1 MSSVKVDTCVAANEL
16 ALRDAL
22 ARVAEDNF
30 YALIEPA
37 NGGWRA
43 RWSAH
48 SDWIDATVP
57 FRAGPRAIEAGAR
70 DGALRCRLPRRLA
83 RDLAAAFLG
92 LHEDEVALD
101 ADVVGDMA
109 GEFANMVC
117 GSWLTATFPSALF
130 DLERPEVTRELDP
143 PPDGWYVALLNGQP
157 MGISL
162 AVLEA

>member
-1 MSSVKVDTCVAANEL
+1 VAPNEL
-16 ALRDAL
+16 ELRDAL
-22 ARVAEDNF
+22 ARVAQDSF
-30 YALIEPA
+30 SAFIEPA
-37 NGGWRA
+37 NGAWRA
-43 RWSAH
+43 KWSAH

-57 FRAGPRAIEAGAR
+57 FRAGPRAVEAGAR
-70 DGALRCRLPRRLA
+70 DGVLRCRLPRRLA

-109 GEFANMVC
+109 GAFANMVC
-117 GSWLTATFPSALF
+117 GSWLTSTFPSGRF
-130 DLERPEVTRELDP
+130 DLERPEVMRELDP

-162 AVLEA
+162 AVLEE

>member
-1 MSSVKVDTCVAANEL
+1 VASNEV

-22 ARVAEDNF
+22 ARVAEDSF

-37 NGGWRA
+37 GGSWRA
-43 RWSAH
+43 LWSAH

-57 FRAGPRAIEAGAR
+57 FRASPRAVAAGAR

-83 RDLAAAFLG
+83 RNLAAAFLG
-92 LHEDEVALD
+92 LGEDEVALD

-109 GEFANMVC
+109 GAFANMVC

-130 DLERPEVTRELDP
+130 DLERPEVMREHDP

-162 AVLEA
+162 ADLEA

>member
-1 MSSVKVDTCVAANEL
+1 MSPDTHVASNEI

-22 ARVAEDNF
+22 VRVAEENF

-43 RWSAH
+43 RWSEH
-48 SDWIDATVP
+48 SDWLDATVP
-57 FRAGPRAIEAGAR
+57 FHAGPRAVEAGAR
-70 DGALRCRLPRRLA
+70 DGVLRCRLPRRLA

-92 LHEDEVALD
+92 LHEDELALD

-109 GEFANMVC
+109 GQFANMVC
-117 GSWLTATFPSALF
+117 GSWLTAAFPSALF
-130 DLERPEVTRELDP
+130 DLERPEVMRELDP
-143 PPDGWYVALLNGQP
+143 PPHGWYVALLNGQP

-162 AVLEA
+162 AVQEA

>member
-1 MSSVKVDTCVAANEL
+1 MASNEI

-22 ARVAEDNF
+22 VRVAEDNF
-30 YALIEPA
+30 YAAIEPA
-37 NGGWRA
+37 GGGWRA
-43 RWSAH
+43 QWSEH

-57 FRAGPRAIEAGAR
+57 FRAGPLAVEAGAR

-83 RDLAAAFLG
+83 RNLAAAFLG
-92 LHEDEVALD
+92 LGEDEVALD

-117 GSWLTATFPSALF
+117 GSWLTAAFPSARF
-130 DLERPEVTRELDP
+130 DLERPEVMRELDP

-162 AVLEA
+162 AVVEA

>member
-1 MSSVKVDTCVAANEL
+1 CVCPLFFFSSRRRHTRSDRDWSSDVCSSDL
-16 ALRDAL
+16 LRDAL

-70 DGALRCRLPRRLA
+70 RSEERRVGKEGRA
-83 RDLAAAFLG
+83 RRG
-92 LHEDEVALD
+92 
-101 ADVVGDMA
+101 
-109 GEFANMVC
+109 
-117 GSWLTATFPSALF
+117 
-130 DLERPEVTRELDP
+130 R
-143 PPDGWYVALLNGQP
+143 GQ
-157 MGISL
+157 
-162 AVLEA
+162 

>member
-1 MSSVKVDTCVAANEL
+1 MASDEI

-30 YALIEPA
+30 YALISPA
-37 NGGWRA
+37 NGGWRTQ
-43 RWSAH
+43 WSAH

-57 FRAGPRAIEAGAR
+57 FRAGPRTIDAGAC
-70 DGALRCRLPRRLA
+70 DGTLRCRLPRRLA
-83 RDLAAAFLG
+83 RNLAAAFLG
-92 LHEDEVALD
+92 LQEDEVALD

-117 GSWLTATFPSALF
+117 GSWLTATFPSARF
-130 DLERPEVTRELDP
+130 DLERPEVMRELDP

-157 MGISL
+157 MGLSL
-162 AVLEA
+162 AVREA